1 MFSIHSVNSDREII
15 FSSYQDEQF
24 QVEFKGSGITALIGV
39 WIGGKDYS
47 QSLNDFFQELATFT
61 NPWKGS
67 KDWESLE
74 GELSL
79 SVTCAT
85 LGQAIFLVEIHYRAG
100 SPEAWLVQ
108 GSIVTELGQLEKIAR
123 EAKVFF
129 EKESA

>member
-1 MFSIHSVNSDREII
+1 MFSIHSVNSDREVI
-15 FSSYQDEQF
+15 FSSFQNEQF

-39 WIGGKDYS
+39 WVGGKDYF
-47 QSLNDFFQELATFT
+47 QSLSDFFQELAALT

-85 LGQAIFLVEIHYRAG
+85 LGQVSFLVEIRYREG
-100 SPEAWLVQ
+100 GPEAWLVQ